1 MLLAD
6 EKSKHP
12 NAKDRSVTSG
22 LMWLLRGLKFT
33 AIGELPYP
41 VDRRADD

>member
-33 AIGELPYP
+33 AIGKLSCMG
-41 VDRRADD
+41 R

>member
-12 NAKDRSVTSG
+12 NAKDRSVTSS

-33 AIGELPYP
+33 AIGQLLHFLSH
-41 VDRRADD
+41 RADD